1 MEDQGRII
9 CAKCGAALVPD
20 GENKIYRCMY
30 CGVAYGS
37 SVLFDE
43 KAADKAKK
51 SLEEGEFNEADV
63 RYTCVL
69 MRNPQDPVALRGRIL
84 CAGKW
89 KDFEGIEASAGFSA
103 VRLKNVRECI
113 EDAVYKA
120 DEDDKDYFRK
130 ILKFIDW
137 YEKVCEDETRLTPA
151 VEKFKEFVNRQGSL
165 PGIDAYSPGVVDQ
178 KRGELEAD
186 IKNLQ
191 RQRDADKEEMNAA
204 RREILN
210 EESLRGYQA
219 L

>member
-1 MEDQGRII
+1 MEDQMRII

-20 GENKIYRCMY
+20 GENKIYRCNY

-43 KAADKAKK
+43 KAVNKARK
-51 SLEEGEFNEADV
+51 SLEDGEFIEADV

-69 MRNPQDPVALRGRIL
+69 MRNPQDPEALRGRIL

-89 KDFEGIEASAGFSA
+89 KNFEGIEASGGFSS
-103 VRLKNVRECI
+103 VRLKNIRERI
-113 EDAVYKA
+113 EDAIYKA

-130 ILKFIDW
+130 IQKFIDW
-137 YEKVCEDETRLTPA
+137 LEKVCEDETRLKPV
-151 VEKFKEFVNRQGSL
+151 VEKFKEFVNRRGYI
-165 PGIDAYSPGVVDQ
+165 PGVDAYSPAAVDHT
-178 KRGELEAD
+178 RSGLEED

-191 RQRDADKEEMNAA
+191 LQRDADKEEMNAA
-204 RREILN
+204 CREILN